1 MNTPE
6 TEQPRK
12 RAPRNPEKR
21 KQIIINAA
29 ASLITQEG
37 SNKLTHRKVAE
48 LAGVPLGSTTKYFK
62 SIDELKRAGLS
73 QLAQEIEQEY
83 NDMFLV
89 IAENKS
95 RNKVIADAINAYL
108 SEPKTLRAD
117 AALYTAAIEDP
128 EVRTITKKSFESF
141 LARCEPYMEI
151 EQAKILFAFV
161 EGAVINSCFMDV
173 PYDSHTIETAVNLI
187 LSNTR

>member
-1 MNTPE
+1 MCI
-6 TEQPRK
+6 RD
-12 RAPRNPEKR
+12 
-21 KQIIINAA
+21 
-29 ASLITQEG
+29 S
-37 SNKLTHRKVAE
+37 
-48 LAGVPLGSTTKYFK
+48 
-62 SIDELKRAGLS
+62 
-73 QLAQEIEQEY
+73 
-83 NDMFLV
+83 
-89 IAENKS
+89 
-95 RNKVIADAINAYL
+95 
-108 SEPKTLRAD
+108 
-117 AALYTAAIEDP
+117 EDP